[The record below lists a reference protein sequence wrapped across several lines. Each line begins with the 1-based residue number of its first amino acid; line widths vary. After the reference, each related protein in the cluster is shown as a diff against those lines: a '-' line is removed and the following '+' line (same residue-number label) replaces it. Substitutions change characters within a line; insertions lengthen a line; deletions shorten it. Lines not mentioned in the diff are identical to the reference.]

1 MNVGKFFILNCIYGR
16 CQVYDFSN
24 IYEVFQIQNQ
34 YKVAYYI
41 RVSREEQAKG
51 YSPEGQKSTLDG
63 WLTETNWRW
72 VKTYKDETSGKDIK
86 GREKFQEMIM
96 DAKNEL
102 FDGICTYDNDRF
114 SRSTKDVLNIMD
126 DLLSYGIKIHIYTL
140 RHIDIYSDQ
149 GRFILTNFAAFSE
162 FFRGQLAS
170 KIRVGVKQKMKNEWF
185 GKAPYGYK
193 IESDIIGNRKKNTR
207 LIEKPEE
214 QKVLK
219 IMKEQRNE
227 GKSYTE
233 IANYLN
239 DHKIETRHTRKD
251 KKSDW
256 YSTTVR
262 NIILRPEV
270 TINESEEKGI
280 SKPNQE
286 ENS

>member
-1 MNVGKFFILNCIYGR
+1 MNPLRREGMKK
-16 CQVYDFSN
+16 
-24 IYEVFQIQNQ
+24 E

-51 YSPEGQKSTLDG
+51 YSPEGQKNTLDG
-63 WLTETNWRW
+63 WLNEQDNWKW

-86 GREKFQEMIM
+86 GRPKFQEMIT
-96 DAKNEL
+96 DAKNGL
-102 FDGICTYDNDRF
+102 FDGICVYDNDRF

-126 DLLSYGIKIHIYTL
+126 DLLSFGVKLHIYTL

-185 GKAPYGYK
+185 GKAPYGYT
-193 IESDIIGNRKKNTR
+193 IESDIVGNRKKNTR
-207 LIEKPEE
+207 LIENPEE
-214 QKVLK
+214 QAVLK
-219 IMKEQRNE
+219 LMRDLRDE
-227 GKSYTE
+227 GKSYPE
-233 IANYLN
+233 IAQYLN
-239 DHKIETRHTRKD
+239 EHKIETRHTRKD

-262 NIILRPEV
+262 NILLRPEV
-270 TINESEEKGI
+270 ILDNSEGGVPE
-280 SKPNQE
+280 PNQKE
-286 ENS
+286 SD

>member
-1 MNVGKFFILNCIYGR
+1 M
-16 CQVYDFSN
+16 
-24 IYEVFQIQNQ
+24 
-34 YKVAYYI
+34 AYYI

-63 WLTETNWRW
+63 WLTEKPNWRW

-86 GREKFQEMIM
+86 GRPKFQEMIT
-96 DAKNEL
+96 DAKNQL
-102 FDGICTYDNDRF
+102 FDAICTYDNDRF

-126 DLLSYGIKIHIYTL
+126 ELLSYGVKLHIYTL

-185 GKAPYGYK
+185 GQAPYGYT
-193 IESDIIGNRKKNTR
+193 IVSDVVGNRKKNTR
-207 LIEKPEE
+207 LVENPEE
-214 QKVLK
+214 QKILSK
-219 IMKEQRNE
+219 MKELRTD
-227 GKSYTE
+227 GKSYNE
-233 IANYLN
+233 IAKYLN
-239 DHKIETRHTRKD
+239 ENKVETRYTRKD

-262 NIILRPEV
+262 NILNRKEV
-270 TINESEEKGI
+270 VIDDNKEED
-280 SKPNQE
+280 
-286 ENS
+286 

>member
-1 MNVGKFFILNCIYGR
+1 MKK
-16 CQVYDFSN
+16 D
-24 IYEVFQIQNQ
+24 

-63 WLTETNWRW
+63 WLKETDWHW

-86 GREKFQEMIM
+86 GREKFQEMII
-96 DAKNEL
+96 DAKNGL
-102 FDGICTYDNDRF
+102 FEGICTYDNDRF

-126 DLLSYGIKIHIYTL
+126 DLLSYGVKLHIYNL

-185 GKAPYGYK
+185 GQAPFGYRQV
-193 IESDIIGNRKKNTR
+193 SDDIGGRKKNTR
-207 LIEKPEE
+207 LVENHTE
-214 QKVLK
+214 QEVLNK
-219 IMKEQRNE
+219 MKELRNE
-227 GKSYTE
+227 EKSYSE

-239 DHKIETRHTRKD
+239 ENKIETRFTRDD
-251 KKSDW
+251 KQFHWHPS
-256 YSTTVR
+256 TVR
-262 NIILRPEV
+262 NILIRTEV
-270 TINESEEKGI
+270 KLYDKKEET
-280 SKPNQE
+280 
-286 ENS
+286 

>member
-1 MNVGKFFILNCIYGR
+1 ML
-16 CQVYDFSN
+16 
-24 IYEVFQIQNQ
+24 QIQN
-34 YKVAYYI
+34 KEKIAYYI

-63 WLTETNWRW
+63 WLTEKPNWRW

-86 GREKFQEMIM
+86 GRPKFQEMIA
-96 DAKNEL
+96 DAKNQL

-126 DLLSYGIKIHIYTL
+126 DLLSYGVRLHIYTL

-185 GKAPYGYK
+185 GQAPYGYSMV
-193 IESDIIGNRKKNTR
+193 SDVVGNRKKNTR
-207 LIEKPEE
+207 LVVNPEE
-214 QKVLK
+214 QQILAQMRKLRV
-219 IMKEQRNE
+219 E
-227 GKSYTE
+227 GKSYNE
-233 IANYLN
+233 IAKYLN
-239 DHKIETRHTRKD
+239 ENKVETRYTRKD

-262 NIILRPEV
+262 NILIRKDVVLDEKK
-270 TINESEEKGI
+270 EED
-280 SKPNQE
+280 
-286 ENS
+286 

>member
-1 MNVGKFFILNCIYGR
+1 
-16 CQVYDFSN
+16 
-24 IYEVFQIQNQ
+24 
-34 YKVAYYI
+34 VAYYI

-63 WLTETNWRW
+63 WISETKWRW
-72 VKTYKDETSGKDIK
+72 VKTYQDETSGKDIK
-86 GREKFQEMIM
+86 GREKFKEMIA
-96 DAKNEL
+96 DAKNGL

-126 DLLSYGIKIHIYTL
+126 DLLSFGVKLHIYTL

-185 GKAPYGYK
+185 GKAPYGYT
-193 IESDIIGNRKKNTR
+193 IESDLIGNRKKNTR
-207 LIEKPEE
+207 LIENQEE
-214 QKVLK
+214 QKILN
-219 IMKEQRNE
+219 IMKELRKE

-233 IANYLN
+233 IAKFLN
-239 DHKIETRHTRKD
+239 EQKINTRHTRAD

-262 NIILRPEV
+262 NILIRTGVILNGKE
-270 TINESEEKGI
+270 
-280 SKPNQE
+280 
-286 ENS
+286 

>member
-1 MNVGKFFILNCIYGR
+1 ML
-16 CQVYDFSN
+16 
-24 IYEVFQIQNQ
+24 QIQN
-34 YKVAYYI
+34 KEKIAYYI

-63 WLTETNWRW
+63 WLTEKPNWRW

-86 GREKFQEMIM
+86 GRPKFQEMIA
-96 DAKNEL
+96 DAKNQL

-126 DLLSYGIKIHIYTL
+126 DLLSYGIRLHIYTL

-185 GKAPYGYK
+185 GQAPYGYS
-193 IESDIIGNRKKNTR
+193 IVSDVVGNRKKNTR
-207 LIEKPEE
+207 LVVNPEE
-214 QKVLK
+214 QQILAQMRKLR
-219 IMKEQRNE
+219 EE
-227 GKSYTE
+227 GKSYNE
-233 IANYLN
+233 IAKYLN
-239 DHKIETRHTRKD
+239 ENKVETRYTRKD

-262 NIILRPEV
+262 NILIRKDVVLEDKK
-270 TINESEEKGI
+270 EEL
-280 SKPNQE
+280 
-286 ENS
+286 

>member
-1 MNVGKFFILNCIYGR
+1 MKK
-16 CQVYDFSN
+16 
-24 IYEVFQIQNQ
+24 E

-51 YSPEGQKSTLDG
+51 YSPEGQKNTLDG
-63 WLTETNWRW
+63 WLNEQDNWKW

-86 GREKFQEMIM
+86 GRPKFQEMIT
-96 DAKNEL
+96 DAKNGL
-102 FDGICTYDNDRF
+102 FEGICVYDNDRF

-126 DLLSYGIKIHIYTL
+126 DLLSFGIKLHIYTL

-185 GKAPYGYK
+185 GKAPYGYT
-193 IESDIIGNRKKNTR
+193 IESDIVGNRKKNTR
-207 LIEKPEE
+207 LIEDPEE

-219 IMKEQRNE
+219 KMNELKGE

-233 IANYLN
+233 IAQYLN
-239 DHKIETRHTRKD
+239 EQKIPTRHTRKD

-262 NIILRPEV
+262 NILLRPEV
-270 TINESEEKGI
+270 SMDELEEEEVSESSQDASDTNNI
-280 SKPNQE
+280 
-286 ENS
+286 

>member
-1 MNVGKFFILNCIYGR
+1 
-16 CQVYDFSN
+16 
-24 IYEVFQIQNQ
+24 
-34 YKVAYYI
+34 VAYYI

-63 WLTETNWRW
+63 WLAENPKWKW

-86 GREKFQEMIM
+86 GRPKFQEMIT
-96 DAKNEL
+96 DAKNQL
-102 FDGICTYDNDRF
+102 FDAICTYDNDRF

-126 DLLSYGIKIHIYTL
+126 DLLSYGVKLHIYTL

-185 GKAPYGYK
+185 GQAPYGYT
-193 IESDIIGNRKKNTR
+193 IVSDIVGNRKKNTR
-207 LIEKPEE
+207 LVENPEE
-214 QKVLK
+214 QKVLSK
-219 IMKEQRNE
+219 MIELRTE
-227 GKSYTE
+227 GKSYNE
-233 IANYLN
+233 IAKYLN
-239 DHKIETRHTRKD
+239 ENKVETRYTRKD

-262 NIILRPEV
+262 NILNRKEV
-270 TINESEEKGI
+270 VINDNEESD
-280 SKPNQE
+280 
-286 ENS
+286 

>member
-1 MNVGKFFILNCIYGR
+1 MK
-16 CQVYDFSN
+16 S
-24 IYEVFQIQNQ
+24 E

-63 WLTETNWRW
+63 WLNEQDNWRW

-86 GREKFQEMIM
+86 GREKFQEMIT
-96 DAKNEL
+96 DAKNGL
-102 FDGICTYDNDRF
+102 FDGICVYDNDRF

-126 DLLSYGIKIHIYTL
+126 DLVSYGIKLHIYTL

-185 GKAPYGYK
+185 GKAPYGYT
-193 IESDIIGNRKKNTR
+193 IESDILGNRKKNTR
-207 LIEKPEE
+207 LIENPEE
-214 QKVLK
+214 QVVLNK
-219 IMKEQRNE
+219 MRELKTE

-239 DHKIETRHTRKD
+239 EHKIETRHTRAD
-251 KKSDW
+251 KKSSW
-256 YSTTVR
+256 HATTVR
-262 NIILRPEV
+262 NILIRPEV
-270 TINESEEKGI
+270 VLDEEKEGISEESKEI
-280 SKPNQE
+280 S
-286 ENS
+286 S

>member
-1 MNVGKFFILNCIYGR
+1 
-16 CQVYDFSN
+16 
-24 IYEVFQIQNQ
+24 
-34 YKVAYYI
+34 
-41 RVSREEQAKG
+41 
-51 YSPEGQKSTLDG
+51 
-63 WLTETNWRW
+63 
-72 VKTYKDETSGKDIK
+72 
-86 GREKFQEMIM
+86 MIT
-96 DAKNEL
+96 DAKNGL

-126 DLLSYGIKIHIYTL
+126 ELLTYGVKLHIYTL

-185 GKAPYGYK
+185 GKAPYGYT

-207 LIEKPEE
+207 LIENPEE

-219 IMKEQRNE
+219 IMKELRNE
-227 GKSYTE
+227 GKSYPE
-233 IANYLN
+233 IAKYLN
-239 DHKIETRHTRKD
+239 EQKIETRHTTKD

-262 NIILRPEV
+262 NILLRPEV
-270 TINESEEKGI
+270 TIGEEVK
-280 SKPNQE
+280 E
-286 ENS
+286 EN

>member
-1 MNVGKFFILNCIYGR
+1 MKN
-16 CQVYDFSN
+16 D
-24 IYEVFQIQNQ
+24 

-51 YSPEGQKSTLDG
+51 YSPEGQKTTLDG
-63 WLTETNWRW
+63 WLSENNDWRW

-86 GREKFQEMIM
+86 GREKFQEMIA
-96 DAKNEL
+96 DAKNRL

-126 DLLSYGIKIHIYTL
+126 DLLSYGIKLHIYTL

-185 GKAPYGYK
+185 GQAPYGYT
-193 IESDIIGNRKKNTR
+193 ILSDDIGGRKKNTR
-207 LIEKPEE
+207 LIENPKE
-214 QKVLK
+214 QQVLK
-219 IMKEQRNE
+219 KMKELRGE
-227 GKSYTE
+227 SKSYSE

-239 DHKIETRHTRKD
+239 QNKVETRFTRND
-251 KKSDW
+251 KQFHWHPS
-256 YSTTVR
+256 TVR
-262 NIILRPEV
+262 NILIRPEV
-270 TINESEEKGI
+270 DLHDKKEEK
-280 SKPNQE
+280 
-286 ENS
+286 